1 MMLGLLLAR
10 AGVKTLVLEKH
21 ADFLRDFRGDTI
33 HPSTLGLMHELGLLA
48 EFLKLPHQK
57 AYHLAAQFG
66 AHKLRVADFSH
77 LSVHCPFVAFM
88 PQWDFLNFLAG
99 HAQRYPNFELRM
111 QAAVESVI
119 EQDGIITGV
128 RAETATGTLEVRAQ
142 LVVAADGR
150 GSDTR
155 ASSGLGVTTLGAPMD
170 VQWFSLPLHEGDPEE
185 AMGHFAAGQILILI
199 KRTEHWQC
207 GFVIPKGSDS
217 DLRTAGLPAWRE
229 SIATLAPFLADRI
242 GEITAWDEVKL
253 LSVAVDRLPVWHRP
267 GLLLIGDAAHAM
279 SPIGGVGI
287 NLAIQDAVAS
297 ANILARK
304 LAQGTLDESDLSA
317 VQKRREWPTRVTQ
330 RLQLIIQER
339 LIRSIL
345 TGGAAL
351 RPPLP
356 LRVMARLPWLQR
368 LPARLIG
375 IGVRPEHI
383 ESRTV
388 EPSA

>member
-1 MMLGLLLAR
+1 
-10 AGVKTLVLEKH
+10 
-21 ADFLRDFRGDTI
+21 
-33 HPSTLGLMHELGLLA
+33 MHELGLLA